1 MKVVLV
7 GHCGF
12 DASSLT
18 RIVREAIPGAVVERA
33 DSDAELDAL
42 GDAALLLVNRVL
54 DGGFAASDGVE
65 LIARV
70 RGEGG
75 RARCMLISNYE
86 EAQRRAVGVGAAMGF
101 GKSASKSDAAER
113 VRAAVGEG

>member
-12 DASSLT
+12 DASSLA

-33 DSDAELDAL
+33 DSDAELDAH

-70 RGEGG
+70 RAEVVDGSGGG
-75 RARCMLISNYE
+75 R
-86 EAQRRAVGVGAAMGF
+86 GAC
-101 GKSASKSDAAER
+101 
-113 VRAAVGEG
+113 